1 MKRALNALLLLS
13 MLVFACKKGEQPEPP
28 VTTPPVVPPIVKPG
42 GSSKTFKIDSVKSV
56 VRKNDFYKVISDSVW
71 ADSTGISF
79 KVQVNDN
86 IPETALYFPNTNNA
100 TVYPGSLLQ
109 KTNIEDLSYKPFTP
123 VGSKQKP
130 MVIFSSAT
138 GFTPFSTTIVPS
150 AAGTENF
157 IKTAFKGNGKGTT
170 DFSYTNGSEFKN
182 YSEIT
187 MAQRINWDFSSLVIH
202 KPGDKGQIK
211 RKTGFYV
218 RYRLSLFDLSV
229 DWQASGDGQMFEP
242 ALTTGDP
249 IFVSQVVYGRT
260 AIIAVESDATFQQIK
275 QCFVNVQSGKETAD
289 DKKILQDA
297 IITTYMRG
305 FKTDDINNIQAA
317 KGYDKVNLFTKA
329 MIAGGTYSPAD
340 YGAPINF
347 YVNKIED
354 NHPVVFR
361 FNYRLDFSI
370 L

>member
-1 MKRALNALLLLS
+1 MKRYLNTLLLLS
-13 MLVFACKKGEQPEPP
+13 TLVFACKKGEQPETP

-42 GSSKTFKIDSVKSV
+42 GSSKTFKIDSIKSV
-56 VRKNDFYKVISDSVW
+56 VRKNDFYKLISDSVW

-100 TVYPGSLLQ
+100 TVYPGSVLQ
-109 KTNIEDLSYKPFTP
+109 KNSIEDLSYKPFTP

-130 MVIFSSAT
+130 LVIFSSAT
-138 GFTPFSTTIVPS
+138 SFIPSMTTIVPS

-157 IKTAFKGNGKGTT
+157 IKTAFKGKGSD
-170 DFSYTNGSEFKN
+170 DFSYANGSEFNN

-202 KPGDKGQIK
+202 KHGDKGQIK

-218 RYRLSLFDLSV
+218 GYRLSLFNLTVDL
-229 DWQASGDGQMFEP
+229 QASGDGQMFEP

-260 AIIAVESDATFQQIK
+260 AIIAVESDATFQQIR
-275 QCFVNVQSGKETAD
+275 QCFMNVKSGKETAD

-305 FKTDDINNIQAA
+305 FKTDDISNIQTA

-329 MIAGGTYSPAD
+329 LIAGGAYSVAD
-340 YGAPINF
+340 YGVPINF
-347 YVNKIED
+347 CVNKIED
-354 NHPVVFR
+354 NQPVVFR